1 MTGNKATEISQSYR
15 SLWEIITANLNMK
28 AHIKGKKRSINGI
41 IKTHLLPPSDKVLKK
56 PKEMLC

>member
-41 IKTHLLPPSDKVLKK
+41 IKTHLLPPSDKVL
-56 PKEMLC
+56 